1 MNFRDIVEFI
11 ERQVRI
17 VSDPIFGDIQEFP
30 AVAAARKDGR
40 NSKPQPYSKAK
51 GSSFATTIATADK
64 RVEPSTKREKDS
76 AVCLFCGAGHT
87 LDFCRLLQEKPHTEK
102 MSFLK
107 QNGVCFGC
115 LCIGHR
121 SKDCRRRLLCEICN
135 LKHPTMLDIHSK

>member
-87 LDFCRLLQEKPHTEK
+87 LDFCQKKYST
-102 MSFLK
+102 
-107 QNGVCFGC
+107 
-115 LCIGHR
+115 
-121 SKDCRRRLLCEICN
+121 
-135 LKHPTMLDIHSK
+135 